1 MTTRTGGNPASVD
14 NTLVLSAPS
23 KCWNN
28 IFHISGG
35 PYAGLAAGDDG
46 ARVLGD
52 SQPLKPGTHKV
63 RGVRLL
69 RDSPA
74 ADLSADLFNAAVE
87 RIICTVRPRGGIRT
101 GAPLDDQ
108 SMAQLD
114 ELLMPPAGAMPPGPN
129 EMEEEDDEFFK

>member
-74 ADLSADLFNAAVE
+74 ANLSADLFNAAVE
-87 RIICTVRPRGGIRT
+87 KIIATARPRGGIRI

-108 SMAQLD
+108 SIAQLD
-114 ELLMPPAGAMPPGPN
+114 ELLVPPAGATLPSTS
-129 EMEEEDDEFFK
+129 EMEQENYDLFK

>member
-1 MTTRTGGNPASVD
+1 MRDAIAHRVAD
-14 NTLVLSAPS
+14 LAQA
-23 KCWNN
+23 
-28 IFHISGG
+28 
-35 PYAGLAAGDDG
+35 AGLAAGDDG
-46 ARVLGD
+46 ARLLGD

-87 RIICTVRPRGGIRT
+87 KIICTARPRGGIRA

-108 SMAQLD
+108 SMAQLN
-114 ELLMPPAGAMPPGPN
+114 ELLMPPAGATLPN
-129 EMEEEDDEFFK
+129 ASEMEQEGYGLFK